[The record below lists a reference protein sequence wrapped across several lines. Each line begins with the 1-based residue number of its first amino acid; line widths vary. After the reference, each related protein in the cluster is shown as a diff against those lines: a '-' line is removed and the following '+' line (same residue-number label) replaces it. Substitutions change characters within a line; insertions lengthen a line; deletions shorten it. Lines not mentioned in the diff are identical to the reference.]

1 MKKIFA
7 ILPKIAMV
15 LVILPLVG
23 INLAMAYI
31 MFAPDAWPK
40 PFYLSYQFPPAEGET
55 AAASESTSHTASEPV
70 AQAAAPAEST
80 SHSETTAS
88 EESTAPSVPLE
99 IRAGQGLMVDT
110 GTKIVNLV
118 DPTGRRY
125 LRAGIVLEF
134 APTDLR
140 YYTMAA
146 EEKTLFV
153 EEFNAEIN
161 TVLPI
166 MNDVIITALS
176 TQTFESVYTA
186 EGKELLRTQIMDT
199 INSKFPEQ
207 RVIFVYFTEFV
218 VQ

>member
-7 ILPKIAMV
+7 ILPRIAIV
-15 LVILPLVG
+15 LAILPLLG
-23 INLAMAYI
+23 INLAVAYI

-40 PFYLSYQFPPAEGET
+40 PFYLTYQFPAQT
-55 AAASESTSHTASEPV
+55 AAEEAAAAENTEHTSDEPV
-70 AQAAAPAEST
+70 AHAAAPEEGSESSST
-80 SHSETTAS
+80 G
-88 EESTAPSVPLE
+88 EETAPVVPLE

-140 YYTMAA
+140 YYTMVA

-153 EEFNAEIN
+153 EEFNTEI
-161 TVLPI
+161 TALLPI

-176 TQTFESVYTA
+176 TQTFETVYTA
-186 EGKELLRTQIMDT
+186 DGKELLRSQIMDT
-199 INSKFPEQ
+199 INAKFPEQ

>member
-23 INLAMAYI
+23 INIAMAYI

-40 PFYLSYQFPPAEGET
+40 PFYLSYQFPPTAGEET
-55 AAASESTSHTASEPV
+55 TPPDSTSHQASEPV
-70 AQAAAPAEST
+70 AHAAAPETS
-80 SHSETTAS
+80 SHSESSTTS
-88 EESTAPSVPLE
+88 EESPPSVPLE

-146 EEKTLFV
+146 EEKTLFI
-153 EEFNAEIN
+153 EEFNVEIN
-161 TVLPI
+161 TLLPI

-176 TQTFESVYTA
+176 TQTFETVYTA
-186 EGKELLRTQIMDT
+186 DGKELLRTQIMDT